1 MKLLWGD
8 VVRVEKYR
16 NDLKLWVIEETNLVI
31 LRD

>member
-16 NDLKLWVIEETNLVI
+16 NDLKLWVIEKTNLVI
-31 LRD
+31 LCD

>member
-31 LRD
+31 LCD